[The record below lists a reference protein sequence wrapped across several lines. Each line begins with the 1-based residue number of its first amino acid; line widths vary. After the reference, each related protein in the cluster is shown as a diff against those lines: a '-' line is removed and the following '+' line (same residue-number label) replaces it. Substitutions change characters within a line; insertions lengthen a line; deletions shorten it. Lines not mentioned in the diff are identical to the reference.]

1 MIRPLTKAEATA
13 FRERWKRVND
23 REIEELRSTPIEV
36 KLQQFNTLLAW
47 AHQLD
52 WTEKLSEG
60 ENEVRQR
67 WARLRKA
74 YRG

>member
-1 MIRPLTKAEATA
+1 MIRPLTKAQAIA

-23 REIEELRSTPIEV
+23 REIEELRSTPFEV

-47 AHQLD
+47 SHQLG
-52 WTEKLSEG
+52 WTAALSDG